1 MTEVAEQEVL
11 PDYTVIYG
19 YNERRT
25 DASGSEGPRR
35 KFLDKH
41 IDVLKMLLTSNP
53 GKFKT

>member
-11 PDYTVIYG
+11 PDYTVTYG
-19 YNERRT
+19 YNERRM

-41 IDVLKMLLTSNP
+41 IDALKLLITNNP
-53 GKFKT
+53 AKFKS